1 MNRDTLDDRSLA
13 MGYRTPKSHILTDTE
28 VADIKRDA
36 EAIGVPVDILRFNQG
51 TQTGFRDRTSL
62 IYIRGD
68 ILPDRHSVIARD
80 RMSPQAV
87 LAHEY
92 YGHYRSHPSEYDAGD
107 WRDEFRAS
115 YRAALDAP
123 NLSDEDRALL
133 MIDAYDRAKEAG
145 VILEYDEKARGIIY
159 GY

>member
-1 MNRDTLDDRSLA
+1 
-13 MGYRTPKSHILTDTE
+13 MGFWKPANHILTEQEIDS
-28 VADIKRDA
+28 IKADA
-36 EAIGVPVDILRFNQG
+36 EAIEVPVSLLRFNQG
-51 TQTGFRDRTSL
+51 TQTGFRDR
-62 IYIRGD
+62 
-68 ILPDRHSVIARD
+68 
-80 RMSPQAV
+80 MSEQAV

-92 YGHYRSHPSEYDAGD
+92 YGHYKHHPSEYNAGD

-115 YRAALDAP
+115 YAAAIETP

-145 VILEYDEKARGIIY
+145 IILEYDEKARKIIY